1 LKNINI
7 VIALII
13 IPLSTISLSQEKLFI
28 PRNIQAAYEKGTRS
42 PDGKP
47 GTEYWQNSADY
58 KIQVEFDPATYQVIG
73 SEDITYHNNS
83 PDSLRRILLRLY
95 PNIFKKGSA
104 RDYSINPD
112 GVTDG
117 VRVSKISV
125 NGLSINLENSSIYRV
140 INTIAIIYLREP
152 VPPKSSV
159 ELSIDW
165 SFNFSPNSR
174 LRMGVYDSTTIFV
187 GYWYPQVAVYDDI
200 EGWDYNNYSGQTEF
214 YNDFSNFDVSITLP
228 NNFAVWAT
236 GELQN
241 PQEVLTEKFLEK
253 YLSAKRS
260 DDVVKIVS
268 ESDLNVSHIYNS
280 ENDKNTWI
288 YKADNVSDF
297 AFALSDRYLW
307 DGLRVVIDSTSN
319 KEVFIQAV
327 YPVDSPDFYD
337 VAELCKELLIYFSYE
352 MPGIKFPFPSI
363 VAFNNGRRGGGGME
377 FPMMIND
384 ASIDIWEYTASL
396 TAHELAHQ
404 YFPFMVGTNEK
415 KYAFMDEGWAVMLP
429 FKYMEKLAG
438 VKSRL
443 INNVSSYQ
451 YLAGTEDDIP
461 MMIQSLSLPYNSY
474 RNSAYDKSSI
484 AYEILRDMLGDDL
497 FLKAL
502 QEYINR
508 WKGKHPTPHD
518 FFFTF
523 NDVTGQNLNWFW
535 NPWFFE
541 FGYPDLAIDRVS
553 VSEGKTEVTI
563 RKDGNIPTPVKLKI
577 TYEDESSDEYYYSSE
592 IWKKGDDTFLVEISL
607 SGILKQIELGDLTI
621 PDTNSDNNLYL
632 VH

>member
-535 NPWFFE
+535 IPWFFE